1 MIAPSTRARQF
12 RVLFRDFLG
21 RMIDLEVL
29 STRGEPQS
37 LLAQF
42 AAMLAAVSF
51 VFAVY
56 LVPRYGTSP
65 LPRIRLLTLAWLD
78 EEFLIG
84 TTMLI
89 AGMFSVLAWNA
100 VMPDKRD
107 ALVLGPL
114 PVKTGTVFRAKAAA
128 LAVTLS
134 AGVVAVN
141 LFTGIAYPAV
151 LAPHGGF
158 LGFLRSLA
166 AYWIVMAAAG
176 TFICAALLALQGI
189 AAQALPYRVFQR
201 VSSFL
206 QMAAFFVILGAYFLK
221 PPLATVAGITSPAHR
236 TLISSMP
243 TYWFLGLFQVLNG
256 SLHPAFGALA
266 ARALSALAIAV
277 VLAAAAGT
285 LAFRRGLRRVIEQ
298 PDIAPSRGLR
308 LVAQT
313 VRWLADRCLPQPI
326 DRAIVLFTAR
336 TLARSRQHRLI
347 LAAYAGIALAI
358 ALAYLKS
365 FLYSGARSAGDTVP
379 ALLAPGVVM
388 ILFAAIGARAA
399 FAFPISLPAN
409 WIFRVTAIHSPE
421 AYFSAAR
428 KALACAAVIPV
439 WIVSAAAYLVFRP
452 SARLWEHVV
461 LLALLGAIL
470 TFTCTRRF
478 HKIPFACSYLPGK
491 ANLRVKL
498 GIYGILFLFFCDTG
512 VRVEAAALRAP
523 RGFAILLAIL
533 AAAAL
538 GAWLR
543 ARMLSAA
550 PFTKLQ
556 FEELPATDLLT
567 LELKPPAHEA
577 YLAEAAPV
585 E

>member
-1 MIAPSTRARQF
+1 MRARQF

-21 RMIDLEVL
+21 RMIDLEAL

-51 VFAVY
+51 VLVIY

-65 LPRIRLLTLAWLD
+65 LPRMRLLTLAWLD

-84 TTMLI
+84 LTMLI

-114 PVKTGTVFRAKAAA
+114 PVGSGTVFRAKAAA

-134 AGVVAVN
+134 TGIVAVN
-141 LFTGIAYPAV
+141 AFTGIAYPAV
-151 LAPHGGF
+151 LAPQGGL

-166 AYWIVMAAAG
+166 AYWVTMSAAG
-176 TFICAALLALQGI
+176 IFVCGALLALQGI
-189 AAQALPYRVFQR
+189 AAQALPYRLFQR
-201 VSSFL
+201 ASSVL
-206 QMAAFFVILGAYFLK
+206 QMAAFFVMLGALFLK

-236 TLISSMP
+236 TLISWMP

-256 SLHPAFGALA
+256 SLHPAFAGLA
-266 ARALSALAIAV
+266 ARSLWALALALL
-277 VLAAAAGT
+277 LAAAAGT
-285 LAFRRGLRRVIEQ
+285 LAFHRGLRRIIEQ
-298 PDIAPSRGLR
+298 PDIAPNRRLR
-308 LVAQT
+308 LVPQT
-313 VRWLADRCLPQPI
+313 IRWLADRCLPEPL

-347 LAAYAGIALAI
+347 LAVYAGIALAI

-365 FLYSGARSAGDTVP
+365 FLYSSARTAGDAVP

-388 ILFAAIGARAA
+388 IVFAAISARAA

-409 WIFRVTAIHSPE
+409 WVFRVTAVHSPQ

-428 KALACAAVIPV
+428 KALACAAIMPV
-439 WIVSAAAYLVFRP
+439 WFASAAAYLAFRH
-452 SARLWEHVV
+452 SVRLLEHVV

-470 TFTCTRRF
+470 TFLSMRRF

-491 ANLRVKL
+491 ANLRMKL
-498 GIYGILFLFFCDTG
+498 GMYGILFLFLCDTG
-512 VRVEAAALRAP
+512 VRVEAAALHAP
-523 RGFAILLAIL
+523 RGFVILLPIL
-533 AAAAL
+533 AAAVL
-538 GAWLR
+538 FAWLR
-543 ARMLSAA
+543 ARKLSTAQFA
-550 PFTKLQ
+550 RLQ
-556 FEELPATDLLT
+556 FEELPATDLQT
-567 LELKPPAHEA
+567 LELKSPAHEA
-577 YLAEAAPV
+577 YLAEAAPLK
-585 E
+585 